1 MIKTTTLLVLIGA
14 VLLGAAVYFFDV
26 KRGEKLKEKATA
38 DESKTAFSI
47 GSGADIKSLTI
58 ARPAAAGEPSVRLE
72 KRDGAWWIVEPLQ
85 TDASDQA
92 VQRIAD
98 GIATARVAQTEPGA
112 PDRTKVYGL
121 DPPAVSIDFQ
131 LQNGSKHSLK
141 LGDKDFT
148 GVSVYAVLDG
158 AKDVALLPQTLLTST
173 VTNVDGL
180 RSHSVLHFTAGDIA
194 SFDLRNLSGELSL
207 RREKNGWKFKKPAEA
222 AGDTRDVNAFLSA
235 IANATF
241 AGVASETP
249 DNLEK
254 YGLTKPVVTFTAV
267 DGKGKTTTL
276 VVGKKEGS
284 EYFARDASR
293 SVIFRIDD
301 KLYKQLAQN
310 YADLRNKKPADF
322 DPAEV
327 SRVEFHNEH
336 GTAIFVRKS
345 DKDEEWAIEAPAEK
359 KGKSASVWNIFSPL
373 TTAHADEVL
382 DHPGAGIMANLAK
395 PAVEVLLTEKSGRKL
410 TIQISK
416 ESGDFVYAR
425 TSEGPAV
432 YKLKK
437 QLLTQLNFKRDDFAL

>member
-1 MIKTTTLLVLIGA
+1 MIKTTTLLVLLGA
-14 VLLGAAVYFFDV
+14 ILLGGAVYFFDV

-112 PDRTKVYGL
+112 PDRMKVYGL

-173 VTNVDGL
+173 VTNVEGL
-180 RSHSVLHFTAGDIA
+180 RSRSVLHIIAGEIA
-194 SFDLRNLSGELSL
+194 SFDLKNASGDLSL
-207 RREKNGWKFKKPAEA
+207 TREKNGWKFKKPAEA
-222 AGDTRDVNAFLSA
+222 AGDSRDVNAFLSA

-241 AGVASETP
+241 TGVANETP
-249 DNLEK
+249 DHLERC
-254 YGLTKPVVTFTAV
+254 GLTRPVVTLQAV
-267 DGKGKTTTL
+267 DVKGKTATL
-276 VVGKKEGS
+276 LVGRKDGGD
-284 EYFARDASR
+284 YFARDASR
-293 SVIFRIDD
+293 SMIFRIDD

-322 DPAEV
+322 EPADV

-336 GTAIFVRKS
+336 GTAIFARKS

-359 KGKSASVWNIFSPL
+359 KGKSASVWNLFSPL
-373 TTAHADEVL
+373 TTAHADEVI
-382 DHPGAGIMANLAK
+382 DHPVASIVANLSK
-395 PAVEVLLTEKSGRKL
+395 PAVEVLLTEKSGKKL

-437 QLLTQLNFKRDDFAL
+437 QILTELNFKPDDFAL

>member
-1 MIKTTTLLVLIGA
+1 MIKTTTLLVLLGA

-38 DESKTAFSI
+38 DEGKSAFSI
-47 GSGADIKSLTI
+47 GSGADFKSLTI
-58 ARPAAAGEPSVRLE
+58 ARPAASGEPSVRLE

-85 TDASDQA
+85 TDASEQV
-92 VQRIAD
+92 VQRMAD

-112 PDRTKVYGL
+112 PDRLKVYGL
-121 DPPAVSIDFQ
+121 DPPALSIDFQ
-131 LQNGSKHSLK
+131 LQNGAKHSLK

-148 GVSVYAVLDG
+148 GVSVYAILDG

-173 VTNVDGL
+173 VTNVDGF
-180 RSHSVLHFTAGDIA
+180 RSHSVLHFTAGDVT
-194 SFDLRNLSGELSL
+194 SFDLKNTSGDLSL
-207 RREKNGWKFKKPAEA
+207 TKEKKVWKFKKPANA
-222 AGDTRDVNAFLSA
+222 AGDMRDVNAFLSA

-241 AGVASETP
+241 TGVTSETP

-254 YGLTKPVVTFTAV
+254 YGLTKPVITLRAV
-267 DGKGKTTTL
+267 DMKGKAATL
-276 VVGKKEGS
+276 LVGKKEGS
-284 EYFARDASR
+284 EYFARDVSR
-293 SVIFRIDD
+293 SMIFRIDD
-301 KLYKQLAQN
+301 KLYKQLTQN
-310 YADLRNKKPADF
+310 YAELRNKKPVDV

-373 TTAHADEVL
+373 TTAHADEVI
-382 DHPGAGIMANLAK
+382 DHPGAGILANLTK
-395 PAVEVLLTEKSGRKL
+395 PVVEVLLTEKSGKKL
-410 TIQISK
+410 TIQVSK

-437 QLLTQLNFKRDDFAL
+437 QILTELNFKPDDFAL